1 MKVAWSMRAAADLRD
16 IYDWIARD
24 DRAAARRTVTQIRQ
38 RALQIARHPMGGRK
52 VPERDTAELRELI
65 EGRYR
70 IVYRIEADRCLV
82 VTVLDGARQL
92 EVGNG

>member
-1 MKVAWSMRAAADLRD
+1 
-16 IYDWIARD
+16 
-24 DRAAARRTVTQIRQ
+24 
-38 RALQIARHPMGGRK
+38 MGGRK